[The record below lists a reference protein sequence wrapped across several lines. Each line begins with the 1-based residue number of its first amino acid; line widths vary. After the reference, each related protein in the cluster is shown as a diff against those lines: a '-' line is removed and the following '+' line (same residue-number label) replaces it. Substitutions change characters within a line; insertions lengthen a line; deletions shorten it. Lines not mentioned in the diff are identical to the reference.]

1 MNSSLSGGISSL
13 GPPVSIGISVPRR
26 HSRVQRAQGTLEAG
40 RTEDVLMGI
49 RHSLRCCVLRPLCL
63 GWVKLFL
70 ATPPH
75 PTPPQPLPFPCFSF
89 RAAVLAF
96 VCADEHDNGDKD
108 VAIGVCQAEGFFLSL
123 ARFPFRF
130 VFAAT
135 WRGGER
141 PLCVVV
147 WTRSV
152 VQ

>member
-1 MNSSLSGGISSL
+1 MGGFRLSD
-13 GPPVSIGISVPRR
+13 RR
-26 HSRVQRAQGTLEAG
+26 FQLEF
-40 RTEDVLMGI
+40 
-49 RHSLRCCVLRPLCL
+49 
-63 GWVKLFL
+63 LFL
-70 ATPPH
+70 VDTRECRELKELWKLEELRTFLWGSGTHSDAVCCAHCVWDGLSFSSPPH
-75 PTPPQPLPFPCFSF
+75 PTPPHPFFSF
-89 RAAVLAF
+89 RAAVLSF
-96 VCADEHDNGDKD
+96 VCADEHHNGDKD
-108 VAIGVCQAEGFFLSL
+108 VAIGVCQAEGFFISL